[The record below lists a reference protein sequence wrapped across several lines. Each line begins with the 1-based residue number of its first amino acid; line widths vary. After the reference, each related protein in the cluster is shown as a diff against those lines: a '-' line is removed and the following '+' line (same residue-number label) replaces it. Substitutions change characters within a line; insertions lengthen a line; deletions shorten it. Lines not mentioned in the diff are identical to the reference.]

1 MSQRL
6 IKVRDLSIGDTV
18 MFNNAETIVKEVKS
32 DRVMVTKGKGTLP
45 FSIEFN
51 SPKYEDLCNRVT
63 LVKKA
68 VKVLTVSSSSS
79 CSQRRK

>member
-32 DRVMVTKGKGTLP
+32 DRVMVTKEKGTLP
-45 FSIEFN
+45 FSIGFN
-51 SPKYEDLCNRVT
+51 SPQYEDLCNRVT

-68 VKVLTVSSSSS
+68 VKIVTVSSS
-79 CSQRRK
+79 CGQRRK